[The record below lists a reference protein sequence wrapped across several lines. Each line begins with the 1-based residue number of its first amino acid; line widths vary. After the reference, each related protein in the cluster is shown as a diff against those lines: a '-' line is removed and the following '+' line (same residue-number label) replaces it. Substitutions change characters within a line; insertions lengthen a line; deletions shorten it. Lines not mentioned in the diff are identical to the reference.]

1 MKLLTTSLLVGTM
14 IVAGQVNLRA
24 QDKKNDRED
33 RIKTAI
39 TDKRYVFKATSAL
52 PLRGRTIQLTSDY
65 TLTVRG
71 DTVIAFLPYFGR
83 AYTAPLDPAKGG
95 IDFTSTNF
103 DYKAK
108 QRKKGN
114 WEINI
119 KPKDADDVRQLYLSF
134 SASGFGNLQVTSL
147 NRQTISF
154 NGHVNPT
161 EEK

>member
-1 MKLLTTSLLVGTM
+1 MKLLTTSLLAGMM
-14 IVAGQVNLRA
+14 IVAAQFNLQA
-24 QDKKNDRED
+24 QDKKNEKED

-83 AYTAPLDPAKGG
+83 AYTAPLDPTKGG
-95 IDFTSTNF
+95 IDFTSTDF

-108 QRKKGN
+108 RRKKGN

-119 KPKDADDVRQLYLSF
+119 KPKDADDVRQLYLSL

-154 NGHVNPT
+154 NGHVNPI

>member
-1 MKLLTTSLLVGTM
+1 M
-14 IVAGQVNLRA
+14 
-24 QDKKNDRED
+24 
-33 RIKTAI
+33 
-39 TDKRYVFKATSAL
+39 
-52 PLRGRTIQLTSDY
+52 RGRTIQLTSDY